1 MAQTNRYPSAR
12 NSAARDYQERPRSR
26 PRDWVPANDNTPRR
40 KPPSWIP
47 ANDNRPVP
55 KPNEWSPP
63 SRPRIP
69 GYKEWLRYMKR
80 VSPWLLYGLT
90 AYEIWE
96 WYQNQ
101 KVLDLSS
108 LGFVLLCTRPGPKPR
123 MRYLGGKGGDSCG
136 VTAQPMGE
144 EATSIPPL
152 PPPVK
157 TWGITRD
164 HIEFYLPTSKS
175 RGTIMEV
182 WDRSN
187 TYGNPPRPGWEPGK
201 EPTPWLPPVIP
212 PFYPTPDPWEDPFV
226 TPNYPKEPRR
236 RPRVKSPTD
245 PRPRLPEDRVS
256 EEPSF
261 RPTPTPDR
269 PPLPRPPRKHER
281 ERKIRIRDMP
291 NKRLRRIM
299 GWLIS
304 AASEAGDFLD
314 ILYGALP
321 DDLTNS
327 DANTKEKFETVFKN
341 LDKVDFDKFVSD
353 LWQNEVQD
361 RYFGKGFGDMSDAL
375 EQFGLELPS
384 LKL

>member
-69 GYKEWLRYMKR
+69 GYKQWLRRIMR
-80 VSPWLLYGLT
+80 VSPWLVYGLT

-96 WYQNQ
+96 WYQRQ
-101 KVLDLSS
+101 KVLDVSG
-108 LGFVLLCTRPGPKPR
+108 LGFQMVCTIPGPKPW
-123 MRYLGGKGGDSCG
+123 MRYFLGTAGNNCG
-136 VTAQPMGE
+136 VGAQPLGT
-144 EATSIPPL
+144 EAVSIPPL
-152 PPPVK
+152 GQPSRPGRVS
-157 TWGITRD
+157 RD
-164 HIEFYLPTSKS
+164 YVEFMFPTSSS

-182 WDRSN
+182 WKREIFW
-187 TYGNPPRPGWEPGK
+187 GEPAEPGWTPGFEPM
-201 EPTPWLPPVIP
+201 PWLPPVIP
-212 PFYPTPDPWEDPFV
+212 PLYPTPDPWEDPFV

-236 RPRVKSPTD
+236 RPRVKTSND

-256 EEPSF
+256 EEPVF
-261 RPTPTPDR
+261 RPLPTPDR
-269 PPLPRPPRKHER
+269 PLLPRRPRKHER

-375 EQFGLELPS
+375 EEFGLELPS